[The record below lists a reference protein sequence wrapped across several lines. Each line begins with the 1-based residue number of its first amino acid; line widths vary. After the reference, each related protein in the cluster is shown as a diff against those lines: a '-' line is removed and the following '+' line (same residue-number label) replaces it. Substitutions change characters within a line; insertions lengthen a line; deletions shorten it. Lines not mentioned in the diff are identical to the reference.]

1 MKKKSIFKQ
10 LLVPMVTIV
19 CVLAAVLSGV
29 IVIVSANS
37 YESGIYEENT
47 NKSRLMAGEIA
58 TFMDG
63 AYGVTEELA
72 VNPSILTM
80 DTKIQTPILED
91 CVSRNSYLELLYI
104 QGMDGMQTGRSSG
117 ELADRSTRWWFIQ
130 MMEQKEAFVSKS
142 YYSVNTGMPCA
153 SIFFPMYDEES
164 MVGIFAVDLKLDYL
178 QGLIEEFSNMDEG
191 EFSFV
196 IDGEG
201 VVVAHPDSTQ
211 IEELYN
217 YKTLTKTVSSKDE
230 QGNPL
235 TDNQGNILTQEQAF
249 EISEDY
255 QNIITEVMGGN
266 TGSGK
271 LREDGVSYYVSY
283 TTIPLKGASDSW
295 SIITLQKEASAMSM
309 IRHIVLISVVV
320 ALLAISAAAFIITL
334 LARRLT
340 KPIVSIT
347 SLIGDA
353 SDGDFT
359 RKADESSKNELGV
372 LSRSFN
378 KMIGKL
384 SHILTKMATITREVV
399 LSSQHLKGIEE
410 NVDSISKAVREISE
424 GSSAQSE
431 DVARVVMRTAELEE
445 DFQQLKEKSGLLL
458 DEAQN
463 TSASGEGGRQKV
475 KELRQRNELITER
488 MGDAYKKIIMLEAQ
502 SGKISNIVSTI
513 NEISSQTELLALNAS
528 IEAARAGE
536 KGRGFAV
543 VAESIGKLAA
553 DSTAATTDI
562 ETIIVELC
570 RDIAETVSNI
580 EEIKSGIQ
588 DQTEIV
594 DRVQGAFSDFNE
606 LADQTRSSVGEI
618 EELVVKMHK
627 SERSIVHAIDR
638 IHEISGN
645 TSDLSEKV
653 ADALEEQLEGIRH
666 MRGRIDDLSVVSA
679 EMEQEMTKFKI

>member
-1 MKKKSIFKQ
+1 MQVLKETQMKKKSIFKQ

-463 TSASGEGGRQKV
+463 TSASGEGGRQNV

-513 NEISSQTELLALNAS
+513 NEISSQTELLALNA
-528 IEAARAGE
+528 
-536 KGRGFAV
+536 
-543 VAESIGKLAA
+543 
-553 DSTAATTDI
+553 
-562 ETIIVELC
+562 
-570 RDIAETVSNI
+570 
-580 EEIKSGIQ
+580 
-588 DQTEIV
+588 
-594 DRVQGAFSDFNE
+594 
-606 LADQTRSSVGEI
+606 
-618 EELVVKMHK
+618 
-627 SERSIVHAIDR
+627 
-638 IHEISGN
+638 
-645 TSDLSEKV
+645 
-653 ADALEEQLEGIRH
+653 
-666 MRGRIDDLSVVSA
+666 
-679 EMEQEMTKFKI
+679 

>member
-463 TSASGEGGRQKV
+463 TSASGEGGRQNV

-528 IEAARAGE
+528 IEVARAGE

>member
-1 MKKKSIFKQ
+1 MLF
-10 LLVPMVTIV
+10 
-19 CVLAAVLSGV
+19 
-29 IVIVSANS
+29 
-37 YESGIYEENT
+37 
-47 NKSRLMAGEIA
+47 
-58 TFMDG
+58 
-63 AYGVTEELA
+63 
-72 VNPSILTM
+72 
-80 DTKIQTPILED
+80 
-91 CVSRNSYLELLYI
+91 
-104 QGMDGMQTGRSSG
+104 RS
-117 ELADRSTRWWFIQ
+117 
-130 MMEQKEAFVSKS
+130 
-142 YYSVNTGMPCA
+142 
-153 SIFFPMYDEES
+153 
-164 MVGIFAVDLKLDYL
+164 
-178 QGLIEEFSNMDEG
+178 
-191 EFSFV
+191 
-196 IDGEG
+196 
-201 VVVAHPDSTQ
+201 
-211 IEELYN
+211 
-217 YKTLTKTVSSKDE
+217 
-230 QGNPL
+230 
-235 TDNQGNILTQEQAF
+235 
-249 EISEDY
+249 
-255 QNIITEVMGGN
+255 
-266 TGSGK
+266 
-271 LREDGVSYYVSY
+271 
-283 TTIPLKGASDSW
+283 
-295 SIITLQKEASAMSM
+295 
-309 IRHIVLISVVV
+309 
-320 ALLAISAAAFIITL
+320 
-334 LARRLT
+334 
-340 KPIVSIT
+340 VSIT

-463 TSASGEGGRQKV
+463 TSASGEGGRQNV